1 MKLIKKITSFALSA
15 IMLSGMALTGANA
28 QIIGGDLVFKEVKN
42 AETVVTYSNG
52 SQKTFSG
59 ILDAVKS
66 EESAAIG
73 AVSSYEIKCSGK
85 TMLTVTLRDIV
96 SSNSVAASSTQLN
109 GYYAIDIDN
118 MKDNKSAFITG
129 LSPSNVQSVETA
141 LIDAVSKGE
150 SMDITSIDFI
160 DTEKKGVKDVDES
173 MCWAGAISNILTYT
187 GWAQKAGFKDCD
199 DMFEK
204 FIDC

>member
-85 TMLTVTLRDIV
+85 SMLTVTLRDIV

-109 GYYAIDIDN
+109 GYYAVDIDN
-118 MKDNKSAFITG
+118 IDGNKSAFITG
-129 LSPSNVQSVETA
+129 LSPSNVE
-141 LIDAVSKGE
+141 
-150 SMDITSIDFI
+150 
-160 DTEKKGVKDVDES
+160 
-173 MCWAGAISNILTYT
+173 
-187 GWAQKAGFKDCD
+187 
-199 DMFEK
+199 
-204 FIDC
+204 

>member
-1 MKLIKKITSFALSA
+1 MKLRQKLASTALSLA
-15 IMLSGMALTGANA
+15 LLSSMALTGANA
-28 QIIGGDLVFKEVKN
+28 QTIGGDLAFKEVKN

-85 TMLTVTLRDIV
+85 SMLTVTLRDIV

-118 MKDNKSAFITG
+118 KQRSGELNSAQR
-129 LSPSNVQSVETA
+129 LLRN
-141 LIDAVSKGE
+141 
-150 SMDITSIDFI
+150 
-160 DTEKKGVKDVDES
+160 
-173 MCWAGAISNILTYT
+173 
-187 GWAQKAGFKDCD
+187 
-199 DMFEK
+199 
-204 FIDC
+204 

>member
-1 MKLIKKITSFALSA
+1 MKLRQKLASTALSLTL
-15 IMLSGMALTGANA
+15 LSSMALTGANA
-28 QIIGGDLVFKEVKN
+28 QIIGGDLAFKEVKN

-66 EESAAIG
+66 EESEESAAIG

-96 SSNSVAASSTQLN
+96 STNSVAASSTQLN

-129 LSPSNVQSVETA
+129 LSR
-141 LIDAVSKGE
+141 
-150 SMDITSIDFI
+150 
-160 DTEKKGVKDVDES
+160 
-173 MCWAGAISNILTYT
+173 
-187 GWAQKAGFKDCD
+187 
-199 DMFEK
+199 
-204 FIDC
+204 